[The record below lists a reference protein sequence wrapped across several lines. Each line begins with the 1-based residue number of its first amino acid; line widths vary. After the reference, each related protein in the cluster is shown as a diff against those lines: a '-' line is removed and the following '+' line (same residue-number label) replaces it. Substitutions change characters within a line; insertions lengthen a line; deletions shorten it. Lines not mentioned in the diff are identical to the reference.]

1 VGGVATEDQLKQ
13 QLRIDNEI
21 RDKITNALT
30 RQLSFEKTITGVYA
44 NLTAEEDT
52 LHRKIDTLHLQMKR
66 DRALQGKIMALLQV
80 ALTDIQDLEDTLE
93 VLWTGLPNF
102 RHSARLAAQAAL
114 SFTPHLTLVN
124 FTHQTSGIRILY
136 QAYLYKE
143 IDART
148 TDCNTYL
155 VVATDEHSYALH
167 PGHLPSLP
175 ITDRDSLLF
184 SRPCPECALLVHLS
198 GDLYKVVQGGRVTC
212 TDGPNQLI
220 LGDRFTILPNSSC
233 WNDLFRV
240 DTRRLASKQ
249 YMLDLSFPD
258 LSVDQLIL
266 QKDLSSGSITLGE
279 TSMASKRHHATDLK
293 LHKDIQMAEQDL
305 DTFLKDTQLQLD
317 LSYGYQTTDYI
328 TWGVLGSVA
337 LIVLLI
343 SLTILWKCYSNR
355 SSNNTVILPMS
366 TMSPA

>member
-1 VGGVATEDQLKQ
+1 MYPPLPLYALLALASLALSASSVRVAHGVIYIQEFVNISKMEQHLSLWAQEMGHSADRTDRLIAARTMREFLTLKSSLLLHHAVPLTVDTVDEKQVNAVRRTKRNIIGDFLHYVGGVATEDQLKQ

-175 ITDRDSLLF
+175 ITDRDRKTEFLSLSL
-184 SRPCPECALLVHLS
+184 RYPH
-198 GDLYKVVQGGRVTC
+198 K
-212 TDGPNQLI
+212 
-220 LGDRFTILPNSSC
+220 
-233 WNDLFRV
+233 
-240 DTRRLASKQ
+240 K
-249 YMLDLSFPD
+249 PD
-258 LSVDQLIL
+258 I
-266 QKDLSSGSITLGE
+266 I
-279 TSMASKRHHATDLK
+279 
-293 LHKDIQMAEQDL
+293 I
-305 DTFLKDTQLQLD
+305 
-317 LSYGYQTTDYI
+317 
-328 TWGVLGSVA
+328 
-337 LIVLLI
+337 
-343 SLTILWKCYSNR
+343 
-355 SSNNTVILPMS
+355 
-366 TMSPA
+366 